1 MKFRVS
7 RYFDFKIGIA
17 GALVMGFAVFCI
29 NYYSTYLITE
39 SLTAALKQGAYTF
52 LFGGF
57 LMKSC
62 EYIAT
67 HIKTTLWA
75 ILLAICIPSII
86 TLILT
91 YSLHLMKGTPMPLE
105 STTPTLVII
114 PATAVW
120 AIRNRRRRKLKSVKK
135 M

>member
-1 MKFRVS
+1 MKFVVS

-17 GALVMGFAVFCI
+17 GALVMGFAVYCI
-29 NYYSTYLITE
+29 NYYATYLITD
-39 SLTAALKQGAYTF
+39 SLTAALKQGVYTF

-67 HIKTTLWA
+67 HIKKTIWA
-75 ILLAICIPSII
+75 IVLAISIPSII

-91 YSLHLMKGTPMPLE
+91 YSLHLTKGTPKPLE
-105 STTPTLVII
+105 STLPTLVII

-120 AIRNRRRRKLKSVKK
+120 AIRNRRKKVKSI
-135 M
+135 

>member
-1 MKFRVS
+1 MKFRAS
-7 RYFDFKIGIA
+7 RYFDFKIGIS

-29 NYYSTYLITE
+29 NYYSTYLTSE

-52 LFGGF
+52 LFGGL

-67 HIKTTLWA
+67 HIKTALWA
-75 ILLAICIPSII
+75 IILAVCIPSVI

-91 YSLHLMKGTPMPLE
+91 YSLHLMKGTPKPLE
-105 STTPTLVII
+105 STIPTLVII

-120 AIRNRRRRKLKSVKK
+120 AIMNRRK
-135 M
+135 MKV